1 MVFIFTKYVLGL
13 ESGRGGIIAAS
24 NLESHHAQGLTAQ
37 LVLGTLRFGQSK
49 ANGNGPTWTGPIG
62 SEHNGVCSHEDPLSF
77 AIFFFFIFKK
87 IKISKIY
94 VRFEKFR
101 KYTLVALPRAT

>member
-1 MVFIFTKYVLGL
+1 MQNMFMYALLECL

-77 AIFFFFIFKK
+77 NTDLAGLENKDLF
-87 IKISKIY
+87 
-94 VRFEKFR
+94 V
-101 KYTLVALPRAT
+101 